1 MTILTVNTTKK
12 GVMMKA
18 KGFSCALCL
27 VLMVALLV
35 QPALPVRA
43 SVRQVDPT
51 GFLVNSVADGADSN
65 IGDGICSTGVSC
77 TFRAALQEAAAF
89 SSSTQLISF
98 DLPPRTLV
106 QVLTPLPALSDGDQ
120 IWGNGRIIL
129 DGSKTPDNA
138 ADIGLYVNNSEF
150 AVVRGLTIQN
160 FSQAGI
166 YIRGSNK
173 LIGGSEVNA
182 RNVIINNGIGIDF
195 AFDNVYDN
203 IIRGNY
209 IGIAADGVTAQ
220 PNNIGIQ
227 VDAKSSSQIGD
238 ITIGGDIPGERNII
252 SGNTQYGI
260 KVNALNQ
267 LHLFITGNYIG
278 TNAAGTAAVPNGRQG
293 ILITNSSAIME
304 IGGAAAGQ
312 GNLIAGNTYDG
323 VLLQNSWNAKFL
335 GNKMS
340 TNADA
345 TAYLPNQYNDISIEG
360 GLNAYIYY
368 DIGGDTAEKGN
379 ILLNGA
385 KLQGTTS
392 AYLEEVLIQNNWIGI
407 TPSGATRIP
416 TTGDGLLLNYITKSK
431 TIGNRI
437 SHFDKGIRLLN
448 GTNNYF
454 SLNRINANATLG
466 IDLKGDGVTAN
477 DAGDGDSGPNQL
489 QNFPLIT
496 NIQFRDVSL
505 LKYMDI
511 YGTLNTTPNTKV
523 RIELFSSPS
532 CHPSGYGEGYDALR
546 NLTVTTDGSG
556 NYSWSVT
563 NILYEPRSEYIGGC
577 ITATAT
583 AITVSDTV
591 YNTSEFSPG
600 VYTGRKLFLPTVSK

>member
-1 MTILTVNTTKK
+1 
-12 GVMMKA
+12 MKA
-18 KGFSCALCL
+18 RGFGRVLNFALL
-27 VLMVALLV
+27 IALLV
-35 QPALPVRA
+35 QPAVPVRA
-43 SVRQVDPT
+43 SARQVDPV

-77 TFRAALQEAAAF
+77 TFRAALQEAAAL
-89 SSSTQLISF
+89 SSSTQTISF
-98 DLPPRTLV
+98 AWSAKTLI
-106 QVLTPLPALSDGDQ
+106 QPLTPLPALSDGDQ
-120 IWGNGRIIL
+120 IWGGGWIVL
-129 DGSKTPDNA
+129 DGSLTPDNA
-138 ADIGLYVNNSEF
+138 ADIGLSVYNSEF

-160 FSQAGI
+160 FSKAGI
-166 YIRGSNK
+166 YIRGNNK

-195 AFDNVYDN
+195 ATDNVFSN

-209 IGIAADGVTAQ
+209 IGIAADGVAPA

-227 VDAKSSSQIGD
+227 VDAKSSTQIGN

-260 KVNALNQ
+260 KIDALNQ
-267 LHLFITGNYIG
+267 NNLLITGNYIG

-293 ILITNSSAIME
+293 IHITNSSAIME
-304 IGGAAAGQ
+304 IGGAADGE
-312 GNLIAGNTYDG
+312 GNLISGNGYDG
-323 VLLQNSWNAKFL
+323 VLLENSWNAKFL

-340 TNADA
+340 TNAEA
-345 TAYLPNQYNDISIEG
+345 TAYLPNQYYDIFING

-368 DIGGDTAEKGN
+368 DIGGDTAAKGN

-385 KLQGTTS
+385 KLQGS
-392 AYLEEVLIQNNWIGI
+392 ASVPLEEVLIQNNWIGI
-407 TPSGATRIP
+407 TPSGGSRTP
-416 TTGDGLLLNYITKSK
+416 TTGDGLLLNYVTKSK

-448 GTNNYF
+448 GTNNYI

-477 DAGDGDSGPNQL
+477 DAGDADSGPNNL

-496 NIQFRDVSL
+496 SIQFRDVSL
-505 LKYMDI
+505 LRYIDI
-511 YGTLNTTPNTKV
+511 FGTLNTTPNTKV
-523 RIELFSSPS
+523 RIELFSSPA
-532 CHPSGYGEGYDALR
+532 CHPGGYGEGYDALR
-546 NLTVTTDGSG
+546 NLIVTTDGSG
-556 NYSWSVT
+556 NYSWSST
-563 NILYEPRSEYIGGC
+563 NILYEPRTEYIGGC

-583 AITVSDTV
+583 AITISDTV
-591 YNTSEFSPG
+591 LNTSEFSPG
-600 VYTGRKLFLPTVSK
+600 VYTGRKLFLPAVSK